1 MEKVCI
7 VSENGPPA
15 MGPYSAAV
23 VAGQWLY
30 VSGQCSIDPKGSGP
44 MPGTLAAE
52 TRQALDNLTAVLVDA
67 GSDLAHVVKTTVY
80 LASMED
86 FAEFNAI
93 YETYFPEAPPARTC
107 IQAGRL
113 PADLKVEID
122 AVALLAS

>member
-44 MPGTLAAE
+44 MPGTLATE